1 MKHTKKDH
9 STFVSI
15 CWKNQAGDCEFGNN
29 SCWFA
34 HEKTTNEK
42 IICNNCDST
51 FKCRPEYLK
60 HRKQRHLE
68 KVPKCTNIMNGECT
82 YGDDCWFNHQV
93 KRNEE
98 EIIEDIEDRV
108 ILKKLLDMVE
118 KITERVVNIEK
129 NRK

>member
-1 MKHTKKDH
+1 
-9 STFVSI
+9 
-15 CWKNQAGDCEFGNN
+15 
-29 SCWFA
+29 
-34 HEKTTNEK
+34 
-42 IICNNCDST
+42 
-51 FKCRPEYLK
+51 
-60 HRKQRHLE
+60 
-68 KVPKCTNIMNGECT
+68 MNGECV